1 MATLQQLEAAF
12 IAADDAGNEEDARA
26 FAQEIVR
33 LRGQS
38 NPAKQYQAGPVPK
51 VTQPSFLNEM
61 VQGPLQ
67 ELGQGATF
75 GTLDELEGG
84 IAALTGGDYQ
94 STVDARRKQ
103 NEQYRRAHPGRAF
116 GMNLLGG
123 MATSGPLATKT
134 ALAKIAGYPFLKRMG
149 AYGLLGAGGGA
160 LSGAGTAEEGER
172 LGGAAT
178 GATVGGLLGAGLPAL
193 GNAAMGI
200 GKWGTNKIS
209 GLYEAAT
216 SSPTKRA
223 MNKLSAVIL
232 DPDEAASALCR
243 LGNKGMLA
251 DVDTGTQDLTNFVAN
266 MPGQG
271 RVAAINALKA
281 REAGTRG
288 EVTDMLL
295 NNIDDLGGFNK
306 ALKTAAT
313 NAKEKAAPL
322 YDEAYKV
329 PVAVTEELQNL
340 TQRPSI
346 QSAPKSAVRLA
357 EDEGHKIPDS
367 FPSTGQMSSMRV
379 WDYIKRGL
387 DDVIESGK
395 NQFGRLNEQGRAA
408 YENKLALLEILD
420 ANPAYKIGRAAY
432 GGEAANETALIAGR
446 KFMSGNADDIAGE
459 ITGMSASELTHYRA
473 GMMQKIKDTIE
484 DAPDGSDMFKRIF
497 GSPGK
502 RAKVAQTFPNEK
514 AFKEFSDRM
523 ESLSTFRKTSDT
535 VRANSATA
543 VRQAGAADLGISG
556 RETEMFGRA
565 LSGANP
571 SGVIGV
577 AGREQMNA
585 LLARQMDEPT
595 RAMLLRILTSQN
607 PQEQAATLAAIR
619 VLQVPQPGAAGF
631 TGPMNVPGSR
641 RYGGLFPIL
650 MGNQTGLLSQ

>member
-38 NPAKQYQAGPVPK
+38 NPAKQYQAGLEAAFIAADDAGNEEDARAFAQEIVRLRGQSNPAKQYQAGPIPK
-51 VTQPSFLNEM
+51 VAEPSFLDEM

-67 ELGQGATF
+67 QLAQGSMLPGTF
-75 GTLDELEGG
+75 TEEIEGG

-149 AYGLLGAGGGA
+149 AYGLLGAGSGA
-160 LSGAGTAEEGER
+160 LSGAGAAEEGER
-172 LGGAAT
+172 LGGAAA

-232 DPDEAASALCR
+232 DPDEAASALGR

-271 RVAAINALKA
+271 RVAAINALKT

-346 QSAPKSAVRLA
+346 QSALKSAVRLA

-408 YENKLALLEILD
+408 YKNKLASLEILD
-420 ANPAYKIGRAAY
+420 ANPAYKAARAAY
-432 GGEAANETALIAGR
+432 GGEAANETA
-446 KFMSGNADDIAGE
+446 
-459 ITGMSASELTHYRA
+459 
-473 GMMQKIKDTIE
+473 
-484 DAPDGSDMFKRIF
+484 
-497 GSPGK
+497 
-502 RAKVAQTFPNEK
+502 QT
-514 AFKEFSDRM
+514 
-523 ESLSTFRKTSDT
+523 
-535 VRANSATA
+535 
-543 VRQAGAADLGISG
+543 
-556 RETEMFGRA
+556 
-565 LSGANP
+565 
-571 SGVIGV
+571 
-577 AGREQMNA
+577 
-585 LLARQMDEPT
+585 
-595 RAMLLRILTSQN
+595 
-607 PQEQAATLAAIR
+607 
-619 VLQVPQPGAAGF
+619 
-631 TGPMNVPGSR
+631 
-641 RYGGLFPIL
+641 
-650 MGNQTGLLSQ
+650 